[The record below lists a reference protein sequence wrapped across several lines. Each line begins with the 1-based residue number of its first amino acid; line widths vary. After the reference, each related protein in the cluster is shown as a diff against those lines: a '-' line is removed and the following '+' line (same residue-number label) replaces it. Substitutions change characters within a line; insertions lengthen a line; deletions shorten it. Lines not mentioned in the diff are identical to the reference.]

1 MSDASYTHLSVEL
14 RGEVAYLTFNR
25 PEKRNAINDV
35 LLEDLGR
42 FFSAP
47 PREARVV
54 VLAGVGPHFSA
65 GLDLSE
71 HKSRDAFE
79 VMQHSQRWHEIT
91 RKIQFGGLPVI
102 SVLRGAVL
110 GGGLEIASATH
121 VRIADNTT
129 FYGLPEG
136 QRGIFVGGGATV
148 RVGRIL
154 GADRMT
160 EMMLTG
166 RLYDAEDGLRLG
178 LSHYL
183 LEPEAAMA
191 KAEEL
196 AKQIASN
203 APLSNYAMIHAL
215 PRIQDMDSSDGYFT
229 ESLMAGLVQT
239 SEEAQRRIEAFLNR
253 RRSGGK

>member
-1 MSDASYTHLSVEL
+1 MSNASYTHLTVEL
-14 RGEVAYLTFNR
+14 RDEVARVSFNR
-25 PEKRNAINDV
+25 PDKRNAISDV
-35 LLEDLGR
+35 LLEDLAR

-47 PREARVV
+47 PAGARVV
-54 VLAGVGPHFSA
+54 ILTGVGQHFSA

-79 VMQHSQRWHEIT
+79 VMQHSQRWHEVT
-91 RKIQFGGLPVI
+91 RMIQFGGLPVI

-121 VRIADNTT
+121 VRIADSTT

-166 RLYDAEDGLRLG
+166 RLYEAEEGLRLG

-183 LEPEAAMA
+183 VEPEAASA
-191 KAEEL
+191 KAETL

-229 ESLMAGLVQT
+229 ESLMVGLVQT
-239 SEEAQRRIEAFLNR
+239 SEEAQRRIEAFLSR
-253 RRSGGK
+253 RRGGGK